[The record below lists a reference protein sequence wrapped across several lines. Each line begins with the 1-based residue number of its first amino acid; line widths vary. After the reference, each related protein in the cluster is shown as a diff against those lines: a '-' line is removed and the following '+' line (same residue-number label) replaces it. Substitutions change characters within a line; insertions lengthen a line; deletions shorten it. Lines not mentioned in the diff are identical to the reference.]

1 MKPVYPK
8 ERELD
13 DNSTL
18 IIRSVI
24 TCSSTRCSRMS
35 LYLNEEEFKEALS
48 E

>member
-1 MKPVYPK
+1 MKQLIYLK

-13 DNSTL
+13 G
-18 IIRSVI
+18 
-24 TCSSTRCSRMS
+24 SRMS